1 MDVARCVCGYLFE
14 PHEPNDPQLAAELAA
29 RAAQAAGAAEAA
41 AQTTAVEPENTLKA
55 TEAARA
61 RIGREYL
68 AVRAAQTA
76 EEAKAV
82 IQRAARE
89 PENKRKMAQ
98 ALKVQRV
105 AIASEIV
112 LDEPCAGP
120 ANAGCQSN
128 PDPARAVQGGA
139 SDVPTRIER
148 RMSAASPVKAFIM
161 DRVANVMKM
170 AALQTLRETIVVA
183 HGTKPKKSF
192 IANQVIKVMKTT
204 AAPTGKNM
212 PDTQS
217 TKPGKRFRANQAAK
231 ALKALKTTLSVE
243 TKRCSSCG
251 TTLEAS
257 ASRCSCGYAFRIP
270 VPEIVP
276 LRLSPDER
284 ANVRGISK
292 TKKA

>member
-1 MDVARCVCGYLFE
+1 MDVARCVCGHLFE
-14 PHEPNDPQLAAELAA
+14 PHEPNDPQLAVELAA
-29 RAAQAAGAAEAA
+29 RAAQAARAAEAA

-68 AVRAAQTA
+68 AIRAAQTA
-76 EEAKAV
+76 EEARAV

-89 PENKRKMAQ
+89 PENNRKMAQ
-98 ALKVQRV
+98 ALKVQRA

-112 LDEPCAGP
+112 LDEPCAD
-120 ANAGCQSN
+120 AGCQSN

-148 RMSAASPVKAFIM
+148 RMSAASPVKAFIT
-161 DRVANVMKM
+161 DQVANVMKT

-183 HGTKPKKSF
+183 PGTKSKKSF
-192 IANQVIKVMKTT
+192 VANQVIKVMKAT
-204 AAPTGKNM
+204 AAPTGKSM

-217 TKPGKRFRANQAAK
+217 TKSGERFRANQAAK

-243 TKRCSSCG
+243 TKCCSSCG

-257 ASRCSCGYAFRIP
+257 ASRCRCGHTF
-270 VPEIVP
+270 
-276 LRLSPDER
+276 
-284 ANVRGISK
+284 
-292 TKKA
+292 